1 MAALRTAVI
10 GCGLIGSRRA
20 HVAAE
25 HPASAL
31 HLVVDVREDAA
42 RRLADE
48 CGCRWSLD
56 WRPAV
61 ADPGIDV
68 VVVSTSNDQLM
79 PIGVAALHA
88 GKDVLVE
95 KPMGRDLSEATQL
108 EHAASRSGRRLKIG
122 FNHRYHPAVA
132 RARAVVAEAGI
143 GPLINARARYGHGGR
158 AGYESEWRGNP
169 TLAGGGEL
177 TDQGVH
183 VLDLLQ
189 CFLGMP
195 QEVFCVTQTA
205 FWPIAPLEDNA
216 FALLRYPSGA
226 VAALHTSWT
235 QWKNL
240 FSLEIFGRDGYL
252 GLEGLGGS
260 YGTETLTVG
269 RRRPEGGAPEI
280 TQTAFPGPDESWR
293 LEWEEFVGAMTRG
306 TPYQGTPREGVG
318 VMAALD
324 GLYRSARAAR
334 PVVLEPDR
342 PAGAPFS
349 R

>member
-1 MAALRTAVI
+1 
-10 GCGLIGSRRA
+10 
-20 HVAAE
+20 
-25 HPASAL
+25 
-31 HLVVDVREDAA
+31 
-42 RRLADE
+42 
-48 CGCRWSLD
+48 
-56 WRPAV
+56 
-61 ADPGIDV
+61 
-68 VVVSTSNDQLM
+68 
-79 PIGVAALHA
+79 
-88 GKDVLVE
+88 
-95 KPMGRDLSEATQL
+95 
-108 EHAASRSGRRLKIG
+108 
-122 FNHRYHPAVA
+122 
-132 RARAVVAEAGI
+132 
-143 GPLINARARYGHGGR
+143 
-158 AGYESEWRGNP
+158 
-169 TLAGGGEL
+169 
-177 TDQGVH
+177 
-183 VLDLLQ
+183 
-189 CFLGMP
+189 MP

-269 RRRPEGGAPEI
+269 RRRPEGGAPDI
-280 TQTAFPGPDESWR
+280 TRTTFPGPDESWR

-334 PVVLEPDR
+334 PVVIEPDR